1 MQEEDGSLTLHLEMN
16 KEYKVEKI
24 NADKILIAIGRPP
37 IIDDLHLENTSIHT
51 KQGVVLVDEY

>member
-1 MQEEDGSLTLHLEMN
+1 MQEEDGSLTLHLEMD

-37 IIDDLHLENTSIHT
+37 KIDELHLENTSIHT

>member
-37 IIDDLHLENTSIHT
+37 KIDELHLENTSVHT
-51 KQGVVLVDEY
+51 K